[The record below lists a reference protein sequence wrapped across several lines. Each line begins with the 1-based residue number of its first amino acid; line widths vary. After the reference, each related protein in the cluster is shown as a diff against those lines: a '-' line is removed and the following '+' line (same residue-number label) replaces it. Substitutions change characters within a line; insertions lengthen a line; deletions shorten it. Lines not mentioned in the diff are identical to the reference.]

1 MTRDISG
8 RFRPKGFSAV
18 PYRCSPS
25 LLEAARSVALV
36 VAAGAVG
43 MVGWS
48 GDPRMLPV
56 ALVFPVL
63 WGLSRSRWTAAAVA
77 AAYFLAA
84 SRGLPQGVVTFFGT
98 SVLLGAALWI
108 GAALAFVG
116 VHAGLWSS
124 RPGWGRVVRYAVAAI
139 LMAVPPFGIVGWAH
153 PITAA
158 GILFPSWG
166 WWGLA
171 ATAALMLAAT
181 TRAWSVVL
189 MGLAGSMVWSTVT
202 WTEPPGLQGWV
213 GLDLHLGRA
222 LGRDFDMNPHEALIA
237 EVRGAAAAGARVV
250 VLPENAFGFWTPTV
264 GAFWRS
270 RLRDLDVEVV
280 AGATVVLSDGYDNT
294 VVAIDQDEA
303 RIAYRQRMPVPVSMW
318 QPWRNWFGEPGGARA
333 DLFGLPVAGISGRP
347 VAPLVCYEQLLVWPI
362 LQSMAQKPD
371 LIVAIGNGWWTAGTD
386 IAAIQKASS
395 TAWARL
401 FGLPLVVSFNR

>member
-1 MTRDISG
+1 
-8 RFRPKGFSAV
+8 
-18 PYRCSPS
+18 
-25 LLEAARSVALV
+25 
-36 VAAGAVG
+36 

-48 GDPRMLPV
+48 GDPRTLPV
-56 ALVFPVL
+56 ALVFSAL
-63 WGLSRSRWTAAAVA
+63 WGLSPSRATASAVA

-84 SRGLPQGVVTFFGT
+84 SRGLPQGVATFYGA
-98 SVLLGAALWI
+98 SVLSGGALWI

-116 VHAGLWSS
+116 VHTGLWSG
-124 RPGWGRVVRYAVAAI
+124 RPGWGRVLRSAVAAI

-166 WWGLA
+166 WWGLG
-171 ATAALMLAAT
+171 ATVALMLTVT
-181 TRAWSVVL
+181 TRAWPAVL
-189 MGLAGSMVWSTVT
+189 MGLAGLMVWSSMT

-213 GLDLHLGRA
+213 GLDLHLGRE
-222 LGRDFDMNPHEALIA
+222 LGRDLDMDQHEALIA
-237 EVRGAAAAGARVV
+237 EVRVAAVDGARIV
-250 VLPENAFGFWTPTV
+250 VLPENAFGLWTSTV

-280 AGATVVLSDGYDNT
+280 AGATVVYRDGYDNA
-294 VVAIDQDEA
+294 VVVIDQDGA
-303 RIAYRQRMPVPVSMW
+303 RIALRQRMPVPVSMW
-318 QPWRNWFGEPGGARA
+318 QPWLSWLGESGGARA
-333 DLFGLPVAGISGRP
+333 DLFGASVAGIGGRR